1 MNDSDTRWLLPL
13 VLVIAAGAAIWYTLL
28 DGELPFV
35 PPADAPPV
43 ETPPETPAPRLGPI
57 HPMPPPD
64 STAGVEDLVPLPPL
78 SDSDAYF
85 KLALADVFGPGVDA
99 LLVEEALIEKFV
111 TTIDNLP
118 RRHVSEQIRPVGRLG
133 GGFRADPT
141 EAESPDAETVYALSD
156 ENYAR
161 YDGIVN
167 TLLAAD
173 DDELVDVYRRFY
185 PLFQESYVSLGYPSG
200 YFNDRAVEVIDQLL
214 AAPQPAGPIYLK
226 RSNVLYEFVD
236 PDLEILS
243 AGEKLMI
250 RIGPGNANKVK
261 ERLKALRERIAAEGP
276 A

>member
-28 DGELPFV
+28 DGELPFG
-35 PPADAPPV
+35 PPADVPPV
-43 ETPPETPAPRLGPI
+43 ETPTEAPAPRLGPI

-64 STAGVEDLVPLPPL
+64 STAGAEDLVPLPPL

-118 RRHVSEQIRPVGRLG
+118 RRHVSEQIRPVGRLS
-133 GGFRADPT
+133 GGFRADLT

-156 ENYAR
+156 DNYAR

-173 DDELVDVYRRFY
+173 DDELVDV
-185 PLFQESYVSLGYPSG
+185 
-200 YFNDRAVEVIDQLL
+200 
-214 AAPQPAGPIYLK
+214 
-226 RSNVLYEFVD
+226 
-236 PDLEILS
+236 
-243 AGEKLMI
+243 
-250 RIGPGNANKVK
+250 
-261 ERLKALRERIAAEGP
+261 
-276 A
+276 